1 MRPQFKRRAA
11 FKQSPVTG
19 MFEFVQSV
27 TMYYVRM
34 LFSYTVIG
42 TLVGIVLVSVFSI
55 LLLRVTLQRKLEN
68 DWGTYITSVISAVQI
83 AVMSFVYKLLARKL
97 TEFGMFS
104 RTSLSLPLLSLAPL
118 SCCVVHCRVGRVVRV
133 PGALWVRGEYAVGV
147 LRMRYGGTLSISFL
161 LLCPFALAPS
171 FLCSSC
177 GAAPGR

>member
-104 RTSLSLPLLSLAPL
+104 RTSLSPSPLSLP
-118 SCCVVHCRVGRVVRV
+118 SRVVWCTV
-133 PGALWVRGEYAVGV
+133 VWAVSCVSPV
-147 LRMRYGGTLSISFL
+147 LCGCAVSTLSVYCGCAMEARSPSASCSFVPL
-161 LLCPFALAPS
+161 H
-171 FLCSSC
+171 
-177 GAAPGR
+177 